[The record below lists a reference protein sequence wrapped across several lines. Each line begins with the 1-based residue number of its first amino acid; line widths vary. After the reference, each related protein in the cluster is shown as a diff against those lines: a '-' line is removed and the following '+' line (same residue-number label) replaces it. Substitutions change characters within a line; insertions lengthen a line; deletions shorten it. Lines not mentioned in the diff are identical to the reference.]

1 MASNLLFLEMLKQ
14 VAVFTVLA
22 FVFSKF
28 SSLGWLR
35 SSHRPLPRGG
45 AFVFFAGIAILGTY
59 LGVEVQGA
67 LANSRAIGAVLAGL
81 YGGPVMGLAV
91 GVTAGLHRYLLG
103 GFTDVACGLST
114 VTEGLTGGLVHAVM
128 MRRGPASTSFGPLS
142 PKVAAG
148 TTFVAEVLQMIIILI
163 VARPFASAWSLVQV
177 IGLPMIAMNSTGA
190 WLFAALVLDQRK
202 LRDEMEER
210 STRLALDIAER
221 AVGVLES
228 GLDEQ
233 SALRLASTL
242 RGHLPV
248 GAVAVTDRSRVLAF
262 EGIGSDHHRAGD
274 PIASVVEDEVIA
286 AADVHYLDGVSES
299 FRCRRAPDCPLH
311 SALIVPMT
319 VEKQLVGTI
328 VLFEPRTKALQN
340 FPRAF
345 GVGVAQL
352 LSNQLVRNRLT
363 VSELKLLQAQ
373 VKPHFLFNA
382 LNTIMAVIRSDPQR
396 GRVLVGHLSEFMRT
410 NLKRATP
417 MVSFEEE
424 LEHVRSY
431 LELEKARFGDRL
443 RVCEDVPAGVRDL
456 RVPTFTLQPL
466 VENAIKHGLKD
477 LVEGGEVWIR
487 AEIAKGDLLVHVE
500 DNGGSFDDAVKSTD
514 GMGLH
519 LVQRRS
525 RLVFGDS
532 YGVDVDCVPGEQ
544 TRVTLRLPAVAQQR
558 RAEPAC
564 ATDRAGV

>member
-1 MASNLLFLEMLKQ
+1 M
-14 VAVFTVLA
+14 
-22 FVFSKF
+22 
-28 SSLGWLR
+28 
-35 SSHRPLPRGG
+35 
-45 AFVFFAGIAILGTY
+45 FFAGIAILGTY

-81 YGGPVMGLAV
+81 YGGPIMGLAV
-91 GVTAGLHRYLLG
+91 GSTAGLHRYLLG

-114 VTEGLTGGLVHAVM
+114 VAEGLTGGLAHVIIT
-128 MRRGPASTSFGPLS
+128 RRGPASASFGPLS
-142 PKVAAG
+142 PPVAAAA
-148 TTFVAEVLQMIIILI
+148 TFVAEVLQMAIILM
-163 VARPFASAWSLVQV
+163 VARPFESAWNLVQV

-233 SALRLASTL
+233 SARQLASTL
-242 RGHLPV
+242 RSHLPV

-274 PIASVVEDEVIA
+274 PISSVVSAEVIA
-286 AADVHYLDGVSES
+286 AADVHYLDGVNES
-299 FRCRRAPDCPLH
+299 FRCRRGGACPLH

-319 VEKQLVGTI
+319 VENKLVGTI
-328 VLFEPRTKALQN
+328 ELFEPRTKALHN

-396 GRVLVGHLSEFMRT
+396 GRNLVGHLSEFMRT
-410 NLKRATP
+410 NLKRAAP
-417 MVSFEEE
+417 LVSFEEE
-424 LEHVRSY
+424 LEHVRAY

-443 RVCEDVPAGVRDL
+443 RVFEDVPDSVRDL

-477 LVEGGEVWIR
+477 LVEGGQVRIG
-487 AEIAKGDLLVHVE
+487 AEMVEGDLLVHVE
-500 DNGGSFDDAVKSTD
+500 DNGGSFDDTVKSTD

-532 YGVDVDCVPGEQ
+532 YGVDVDCVQGER
-544 TRVTLRLPAVAQQR
+544 TRVTLRLPAVAQPQGVEHTPV
-558 RAEPAC
+558 AK
-564 ATDRAGV
+564 RAGV